1 MSGLSIDHGGAI
13 SVDPEAL
20 RDVAHRIDL
29 LAARFGEARSA
40 IVRAHGVIAAT
51 PGFSERVDTVA
62 LRASGERA
70 DELRAECEETVIG
83 TLLMADVY
91 EYVELQAQADALA
104 LSDRA
109 AADDLLHRADR
120 LAASDERIPQMAA
133 MLVAD
138 WDGDRFD
145 GLHGQ
150 YTVGGLLTPFFSGAA
165 AVGALGGLGT
175 VRPGMTLSGR
185 ADAVTVTPVKTS
197 TPIAPPTS
205 LADSFRRL
213 PTAPDAQI
221 RIEKYTFEGGGTKY
235 VAYLKGTQSPT
246 FGGSE
251 PWDMKSN
258 VELYGGQA
266 SASYQATLDALH
278 AAGAQPG
285 DEVDIV
291 AHSQSGMIAAHLAME
306 SEFDVQVQITA
317 GSPVEPT
324 LDEDQTLVQLRHT
337 DDLVSALAGGG
348 SPGGTGSPESFTV
361 TRVGDPINGSQD
373 AAAITHWLDSY
384 IDTAEQADESGDPRV
399 EALDEFWRDLDRAQA
414 IEATEYHAVRT
425 ETVPSGDPHAY
436 IDRLAR

>member
-1 MSGLSIDHGGAI
+1 MSGLNIDHGGAI

-20 RDVAHRIDL
+20 RDVASRMDG
-29 LAARFGEARSA
+29 LATRFGEARSA
-40 IVRAHGVIAAT
+40 IVRAHGLIVGT
-51 PGFSERVDTVA
+51 PDFSERVDTVA
-62 LRASGERA
+62 LWASGERA
-70 DELRAECEETVIG
+70 NELRAECEEAVIG

-91 EYVELQAQADALA
+91 EYVELRAQADALA
-104 LSDRA
+104 LSDSA
-109 AADDLLHRADR
+109 AADDLLLRAER
-120 LAASDERIPQMAA
+120 LAASDDRIPQLAA
-133 MLVAD
+133 MLIAG
-138 WDGDRFD
+138 WEGDRFD
-145 GLHGQ
+145 GMDSQ
-150 YTVGGLLTPFFSGAA
+150 FTAGGLLTPFFSGAA
-165 AVGALGGLGT
+165 ALGALGRLGT
-175 VRPGMTLSGR
+175 IRPGMTLSGR

-213 PTAPDAQI
+213 PSAPGAQI
-221 RIEKYTFEGGGTKY
+221 RIEKYTFDGGGTKY

-251 PWDMKSN
+251 PWDMRSN
-258 VELYGGQA
+258 IELYGGQT

-278 AAGAQPG
+278 AAGARSG

-324 LDEDQTLVQLRHT
+324 LGEDQTLVQLRHT

-348 SPGGTGSPESFTV
+348 SPGGTGSADSFTV
-361 TRVGDPINGSQD
+361 SRVGDPINGPQD
-373 AAAITHWLDSY
+373 AVAITHWMESY
-384 IDTAEQADESGDPRV
+384 IDTAEMADASGDPRV
-399 EALDEFWRDLDRAQA
+399 EALDEFWAGLDEAET
-414 IEATEYHAVRT
+414 IEATEYHAVRI
-425 ETVPSGDPHAY
+425 ETVPSGDPHTY